1 MGRREFV
8 PREMPCGIERIRQ
21 GRRTAVQ
28 TSQSE
33 VCRAASRLGSK
44 LDGDSGASFEE
55 EQQETSADER
65 QRDRDEQG
73 QEFLTGLGSAGEEG
87 HMQLRFLSE
96 VSSGL
101 VGF

>member
-8 PREMPCGIERIRQ
+8 PREMPCGIEIIRQ
-21 GRRTAVQ
+21 GRRSEFQ

-33 VCRAASRLGSK
+33 VFRAASRLGSK
-44 LDGDSGASFEE
+44 SDGDTAASFKE
-55 EQQETSADER
+55 EQQETGADQR
-65 QRDRDEQG
+65 QRDRDEQR